1 MSILVTG
8 GTGSIGSQVLAHLD
22 PKTAEIRALT
32 RNPESARLPAGVK
45 AVKGDLSDVDSMR
58 HALSGVSTLFLLVA
72 NAADELTQA
81 LLTLNLA
88 REAGVKGIVYLSVF
102 EAERHV
108 NVPHFIGKRTA
119 EQMIEKFDLPATI
132 LRAAYFT
139 QNDAQQKDALLSHGV
154 YASPIGHKGISMVD
168 TRDIGEAAAKEL
180 MRRETA
186 RGPLPRETYAL
197 VGPDVITAKSAA
209 AVWSTVLAKE
219 IRYAGDDL
227 APLEGRL
234 KTFAPS
240 WLSYD
245 LSLMFRGYQQLGARA
260 SDADIDRLKGLL
272 GRAPRSYRDFAK
284 ETAAIWAKA

>member
-1 MSILVTG
+1 
-8 GTGSIGSQVLAHLD
+8 
-22 PKTAEIRALT
+22 
-32 RNPESARLPAGVK
+32 
-45 AVKGDLSDVDSMR
+45 
-58 HALSGVSTLFLLVA
+58 LVA

-139 QNDAQQKDALLSHGV
+139 QNDGQQKAALLSGGV
-154 YASPIGHKGISMVD
+154 YASPIGQKGISMVD
-168 TRDIGEAAAKEL
+168 VRDIGEAAAKEL
-180 MRRETA
+180 IRRETA
-186 RGPLPRETYAL
+186 SGPLPRETYAL
-197 VGPDVITAKSAA
+197 VGPDAITAESATA
-209 AVWSTVLAKE
+209 IWSEALKRE

-227 APLEGRL
+227 SALQGRL
-234 KTFAPS
+234 KAFAPS
-240 WLSYD
+240 WLAYD
-245 LSLMFRGYQQLGARA
+245 LSLMFRGYQQLGARG
-260 SDADIDRLKGLL
+260 SVADIDRLKGLL

-284 ETAAIWAKA
+284 DIAAVWAEE